1 MINTRKDQ
9 PYAER
14 RKGIVL
20 AGGTGSRLLPLTLG
34 TSKQLMPIF
43 DKPLIYYPLSTLIM
57 SGVRDVL
64 FISTPHDL
72 PSFQRLL
79 GDGSKW
85 GMTFSYAVQD
95 QPRGIADAFRIGRDY
110 LDGGPSVLILG
121 DNIFFGHGMQALLGR
136 AGKRPGATVFASLVR
151 DPHRFGI
158 VEMNA
163 DYDVIGL
170 EEKPAAPKSHWAVT
184 GLYFVDGQAPD
195 FAAEVE
201 YSARGEL
208 EILSLLDRYLQRQ
221 QLGVEILHRGYAW
234 LDAGTH
240 ESLHQASDFVK
251 TLQDRQGLLIC
262 SPEELAYRNGL
273 ISIDQLAELADEQKQ
288 STYGEAL
295 MAIVRQERDGLSKR

>member
-1 MINTRKDQ
+1 MLNKRTDKIKIT
-9 PYAER
+9 R

-20 AGGTGSRLLPLTLG
+20 AGGKGSRLLPLTLG

-57 SGVRDVL
+57 SGVQEVL

-85 GMTFSYAVQD
+85 GMMFNYAIQD

-110 LDGGPSVLILG
+110 LDGEPSVLILG
-121 DNIFFGHGMQALLGR
+121 DNIFFGHGMQAVLSHAETR
-136 AGKRPGATVFASLVR
+136 SGATIFASLVR

-158 VEMNA
+158 VELNA
-163 DYDVIGL
+163 NYDVIGL

-184 GLYFVDGQAPD
+184 GLYFVDGRAPD
-195 FAAEVE
+195 FADEIE
-201 YSARGEL
+201 CSSRGEL
-208 EILSLLDRYLQRQ
+208 EILSLLNHYLQRQ

-251 TLQDRQGLLIC
+251 TLQDRQGLLVC

-273 ISIDQLAELADEQKQ
+273 ISIDRLAELADEQKQ

-295 MAIVRQERDGLSKR
+295 MTIVRQERDDLSKR